1 MQITTINKKNVFE
14 YENVFREFKYLK
26 DREKDLI
33 DKTLLDIKKSR
44 SVGYLLQIDNQNIGF
59 IAISASRLKT
69 DINGLPSIEIDYLFI
84 DKRYRK
90 QTFKELENIKAS
102 EYLLFFIG
110 GLAKQW
116 RFEFGLKFVI
126 LYPDMQNDSLIKFY
140 QNLGFHKTKLVFW
153 DNKIRETEYWMIK
166 KL

>member
-1 MQITTINKKNVFE
+1 MSCVE
-14 YENVFREFKYLK
+14 SY
-26 DREKDLI
+26 
-33 DKTLLDIKKSR
+33 
-44 SVGYLLQIDNQNIGF
+44 GF

-102 EYLLFFIG
+102 SYLLWFVIEMAEEWQ
-110 GLAKQW
+110 LQ
-116 RFEFGLKFVI
+116 FGLKFVI